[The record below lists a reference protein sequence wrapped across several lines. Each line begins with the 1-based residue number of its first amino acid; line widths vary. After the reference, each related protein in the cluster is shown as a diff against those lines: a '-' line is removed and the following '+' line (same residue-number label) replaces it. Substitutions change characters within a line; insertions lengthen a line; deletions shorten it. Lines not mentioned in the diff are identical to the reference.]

1 MNLVAVVINGLVV
14 SAVGIVLAWLGHGR
28 FAALESRMDRLEGRF
43 VGGEGRLDGR
53 MDRLEDRLG
62 GRIDAL
68 QASVD
73 GMRSDLTA
81 VALAVGARPR
91 TGQDGSARSSSER
104 SPAPAAD
111 ALTPP
116 VLPDFAFD
124 LSTILE

>member
-91 TGQDGSARSSSER
+91 TGQGGSRA
-104 SPAPAAD
+104 
-111 ALTPP
+111 
-116 VLPDFAFD
+116 
-124 LSTILE
+124 

>member
-43 VGGEGRLDGR
+43 AGGEGRLDGR

-73 GMRSDLTA
+73 GMRSGLTA

-91 TGQDGSARSSSER
+91 TGQGGSRA
-104 SPAPAAD
+104 
-111 ALTPP
+111 
-116 VLPDFAFD
+116 
-124 LSTILE
+124 

>member
-28 FAALESRMDRLEGRF
+28 FAALEGRMDRLEGRF

-81 VALAVGARPR
+81 VALAVGARLR
-91 TGQDGSARSSSER
+91 TGQGGSRA
-104 SPAPAAD
+104 
-111 ALTPP
+111 
-116 VLPDFAFD
+116 
-124 LSTILE
+124 